1 MICSLKLRKVI
12 LTELMCLAEEKIEE
26 RNSEKIS
33 RYEGL
38 LNDCINAGWKVYLL
52 AIEVGAHGYAAC
64 SLRSCF
70 SRPVFIQITVR
81 NKMKNASDTAL
92 RCSFW
97 IWLKKWI
104 IIRVIQREG
113 RKV

>member
-1 MICSLKLRKVI
+1 MICSLKLRNVI
-12 LTELMCLAEEKIEE
+12 LTELMCLAEENIEE
-26 RNSEKIS
+26 RHSS
-33 RYEGL
+33 
-38 LNDCINAGWKVYLL
+38 AGWKVYLL
-52 AIEVGAHGYAAC
+52 AIEVGARGYAAC

-70 SRPVFIQITVR
+70 SILAFIQRTVR

-104 IIRVIQREG
+104 ITIQREG